1 VSCDLI
7 FQEVIAITLASA
19 MPTVSLGA
27 QPPPEDNDTLPYV
40 QFGQSEVRDE
50 FAPGHEILT
59 EVHVWSAVAGPHE
72 AKTLQ
77 GQIRDALHSLDFTRS
92 GWKFTN
98 VREENARTF
107 LDVDGET
114 WHGVQRFRALA
125 GPA

>member
-1 VSCDLI
+1 MGCDLV
-7 FQEVIAITLASA
+7 FQEVIAIALDAA
-19 MPTVSLGA
+19 MPTISQGSH
-27 QPPPEDNDTLPYV
+27 PPPEEDEELPYV
-40 QFGQSEVRDE
+40 QFGQSDVRDD
-50 FAPGHEILT
+50 FAVGHSVTT
-59 EVHVWSAVAGPHE
+59 EVHVWSVVEGPHE

-77 GQIRDALHSLDFTRS
+77 GQIRDALHSIDFTRD

-98 VREENARTF
+98 VREEYARTF

>member
-1 VSCDLI
+1 MSCDLI
-7 FQEVIAITLASA
+7 FQEVVAVTLAAA
-19 MPTVSLGA
+19 MPTVSRGA
-27 QPPPEDNDTLPYV
+27 HPPPEGDEGFPYV
-40 QFGQSEVRDE
+40 QFGQSELRDDFE
-50 FAPGHEILT
+50 PGHEVRMEI
-59 EVHVWSAVAGPHE
+59 HVWSVVEGPHE

-77 GQIRDALHSLDFTRS
+77 GQIRTALHSLDFTRS
-92 GWKFTN
+92 GWKFVN